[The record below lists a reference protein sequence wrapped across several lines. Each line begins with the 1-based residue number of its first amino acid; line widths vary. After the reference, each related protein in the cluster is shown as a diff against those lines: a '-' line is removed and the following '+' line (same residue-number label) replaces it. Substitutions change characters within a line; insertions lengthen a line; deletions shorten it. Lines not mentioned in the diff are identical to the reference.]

1 MSALPEHLVEVFA
14 NEQFVVMHKTG
25 AMSFHTEDNVPGLF
39 EQAKAL
45 LELTE
50 LYPVHRLDKLTT
62 GLVIFA
68 KTKSCA
74 AQFGKLFEQRQIAKF
89 YLAISDQKPK
99 KKQGWI
105 KGDMAKARRGA
116 YKLLRT
122 LDNPAITRFISS
134 VVDAGS
140 RLFLVSPRSGK
151 THQIRVALKSIGSPI
166 LGDELYC
173 PKSNIKGADN
183 QVKSADR
190 GYLHAY
196 ALRFELSGESFEFVV
211 PPTTGQLFCSENLV
225 AQLSNQWAKPWELFN
240 NA

>member
-1 MSALPEHLVEVFA
+1 MISLPEHLVEVFA
-14 NEQFVVMHKTG
+14 NEQFVVMHKTR
-25 AMSFHTEDNVPGLF
+25 AMNFHTEDNVPGLF

-45 LELTE
+45 LKLSEPGLSE

-74 AQFGKLFEQRQIAKF
+74 GQFGKLFEARHIAKF

-105 KGDMAKARRGA
+105 KGDMTKARRGA

-122 LDNPAITRFISS
+122 TENPAITRFVSC

-140 RLFLVSPRSGK
+140 RLFLVRPHSGK

-166 LGDELYC
+166 MGDELYY
-173 PKSNIKGADN
+173 PDSQNKD
-183 QVKSADR
+183 VDR

-196 ALRFELSGESFEFVV
+196 GLRFELDGEHFEFVA
-211 PPTTGQLFCSENLV
+211 PPTTGNLFCSSGCV
-225 AQLSNQWAKPWELFN
+225 RQLSTNWSKPWERFN
-240 NA
+240 NE

>member
-1 MSALPEHLVEVFA
+1 MTCLTEHLVEVFA
-14 NEQFVVMHKTG
+14 NQQFVVMHKTA
-25 AMSFHTEDNVPGLF
+25 AMNFHTEDNVPGLF
-39 EQAKAL
+39 EQAKAQL
-45 LELTE
+45 KLTE

-74 AQFGKLFEQRQIAKF
+74 AQFGKLFEARKIAKF

-122 LDNPAITRFISS
+122 MENPAVTRFISC

-140 RLFLVSPRSGK
+140 RLFLVRPHSGK

-166 LGDELYC
+166 LGDELYY
-173 PKSNIKGADN
+173 PDSQLK
-183 QVKSADR
+183 VVDR

-196 ALRFELSGESFEFVV
+196 ALRFSLDGESFEFLAT
-211 PPTTGQLFCSENLV
+211 PTTGNLFCSIKCTE
-225 AQLSNQWAKPWELFN
+225 QLSTNWSKPWTLFN
-240 NA
+240 NE